1 VNDLR
6 DRLQELADAATR
18 DGTTPGPAAAIRRG
32 RRRRRRVLGTVA
44 SLLAVAL
51 VAGAAGIG
59 AVADRTA
66 PALDAPAPTRPR
78 PGGKRPAKPSRPVPV
93 EQTIFDDLAREVRRC
108 PGGVSARVERIG
120 YVRSRTYR
128 RIWMAVAKPP
138 APGDSGICW
147 TSGVFELDGA
157 GGYGGL
163 RRPKP
168 AATPLTASGTGG
180 TTASIEGQ
188 VAKRAV
194 RVRVRFRDG
203 RPPLTLPVVDTGGD
217 YPVNLYVGFFPQGH
231 QGARDDTEYWAP
243 SEVTALDAAGRPV
256 ASCTAGPPWNA
267 PTSCPGN

>member
-1 VNDLR
+1 MNDLR

-32 RRRRRRVLGTVA
+32 RRRRRRALGTVA
-44 SLLAVAL
+44 SLLAVAV

-59 AVADRTA
+59 AVADRSA
-66 PALDAPAPTRPR
+66 PALDGSAARRPR
-78 PGGKRPAKPSRPVPV
+78 RGVPSRPVPV
-93 EQTIFDDLAREVRRC
+93 EQTIFDDLAREVGRC
-108 PGGVSARVERIG
+108 PGGVSGEVERIG

-128 RIWMAVAKPP
+128 RIWMAAGKPP
-138 APGDSGICW
+138 APGETGICW
-147 TSGVFELDGA
+147 TSGVFGLDGA

-203 RPPLTLPVVDTGGD
+203 RSPLDLPVIDTGSD
-217 YPVNLYVGFFPQGH
+217 YPVNLYVGFFHQGRP
-231 QGARDDTEYWAP
+231 GARDDTEFWAP

-256 ASCTAGPPWNA
+256 ASCTVGPPWNA
-267 PTSCPGN
+267 PTACPGN

>member
-1 VNDLR
+1 MNDLR
-6 DRLQELADAATR
+6 NRLQELADAASR
-18 DGTTPGPAAAIRRG
+18 DSTTPGPAAAIRRG
-32 RRRRRRVLGTVA
+32 RRRRRRVLGTAA

-59 AVADRTA
+59 AVADRSA
-66 PALDAPAPTRPR
+66 PALDGSATRRPR
-78 PGGKRPAKPSRPVPV
+78 RGVPSRPVPV

-108 PGGVSARVERIG
+108 PGGVSGEGEVERIG

-138 APGDSGICW
+138 APEDTGICW
-147 TSGVFELDGA
+147 TSGVFGLDGS

-163 RRPKP
+163 RRPRP

-203 RPPLTLPVVDTGGD
+203 RPPQDLPVIDTGRD
-217 YPVNLYVGFFPQGH
+217 YPVNLYVGFFRQGH

-256 ASCTAGPPWNA
+256 ASCTVGPPWNA
-267 PTSCPGN
+267 PTSCPGT

>member
-1 VNDLR
+1 MNDLR
-6 DRLQELADAATR
+6 DRLQELAEAAAR

-32 RRRRRRVLGTVA
+32 RQRRRRVLGTVA

-51 VAGAAGIG
+51 VAGAAGVG
-59 AVADRTA
+59 ALADRSA
-66 PALDAPAPTRPR
+66 PALDAPATRRPR
-78 PGGKRPAKPSRPVPV
+78 PSRPVPV

-108 PGGVSARVERIG
+108 PGGVAGRVERIG
-120 YVRSRTYR
+120 YVRSRTFR

-138 APGDSGICW
+138 APGDAGICW
-147 TSGVFELDGA
+147 TSGVFELDGS
-157 GGYGGL
+157 GGFGGL
-163 RRPKP
+163 RRPRP

-203 RPPLTLPVVDTGGD
+203 RSPLDLPVVDTGSR
-217 YPVNLYVGFFPQGH
+217 YPVNLYVGFFSQGRP
-231 QGARDDTEYWAP
+231 GARDDTEYWAP
-243 SEVTALDAAGRPV
+243 SEVTALDPAGRPV
-256 ASCTAGPPWNA
+256 ANCTAGPPWNA